1 MALVTTKL
9 LRTEQTGVIYADP
22 ADPDLTVRFRNT
34 SAVKNLN
41 GTPVKNYTTE
51 IIYNDSHTITVGA
64 ANAED
69 ALSVRLRVSGASQSA
84 VRIRQLLL
92 GLAAQVGTWE
102 TEKVFVGFA
111 PTTVPA
117 ITVP

>member
-1 MALVTTKL
+1 MAIITTKL
-9 LRTEQTGVIYADP
+9 LRLEQTGVIYADP

-34 SAVKNLN
+34 SSVKNLN

-51 IIYNDSHTITVGA
+51 VIYNDSNTITVGA

-69 ALSVRLRVSGASQSA
+69 ALSVRLRVSGASQSSA
-84 VRIRQLLL
+84 RIRQLLL

-111 PTTVPA
+111 PTTAPT